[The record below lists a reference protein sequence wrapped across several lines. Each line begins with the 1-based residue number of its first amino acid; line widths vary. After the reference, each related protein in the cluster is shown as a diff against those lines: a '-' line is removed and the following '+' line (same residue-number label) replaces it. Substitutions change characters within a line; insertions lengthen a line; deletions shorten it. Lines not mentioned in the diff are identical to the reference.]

1 MKYTFKRKHLEAF
14 FWILAIILL
23 AFTNPEGSGHLSL
36 CPLKNMGF
44 NFCPG
49 CGLGHSIAWLFKGE
63 FTASFNCHPLGIPAV
78 VVLLSRSFKLLRS
91 DIQITNKYNL
101 KTNGTHLQNDA

>member
-1 MKYTFKRKHLEAF
+1 MKYLFKRKHLEAF
-14 FWILAIILL
+14 FWIIGITLL

-49 CGLGHSIAWLFKGE
+49 CGLGHAISWLFRGE
-63 FTASFNCHPLGIPAV
+63 LANSFNCHPMGIPAV
-78 VVLLSRSFKLLRS
+78 AILLGRSYNLLRT
-91 DIQITNKYNL
+91 DIQFTNKFNQ
-101 KTNGTHLQNDA
+101 KHKWNVFSR

>member
-1 MKYTFKRKHLEAF
+1 MKYQFHKKHLEAF

-49 CGLGHSIAWLFKGE
+49 CGLGHSISWIFRGDII
-63 FTASFNCHPLGIPAV
+63 ASFHCHPLGIPALII
-78 VVLLSRSFKLLRS
+78 LLVRSINLLRH
-91 DIQITNKYNL
+91 DI
-101 KTNGTHLQNDA
+101 HLSQKLI